1 MFTGIVQGMATLV
14 AINKKELFQTH
25 TIELT
30 DEMIIILQKL
40 QNLIASENT
49 NASWAVGSKW
59 EGYVLKCC
67 LSNPRFNHE

>member
-30 DEMIIILQKL
+30 DEMIEGLVIG
-40 QNLIASENT
+40 ASLAHN
-49 NASWAVGSKW
+49 G
-59 EGYVLKCC
+59 CC
-67 LSNPRFNHE
+67 LTVTEISGNQVDRKSVV